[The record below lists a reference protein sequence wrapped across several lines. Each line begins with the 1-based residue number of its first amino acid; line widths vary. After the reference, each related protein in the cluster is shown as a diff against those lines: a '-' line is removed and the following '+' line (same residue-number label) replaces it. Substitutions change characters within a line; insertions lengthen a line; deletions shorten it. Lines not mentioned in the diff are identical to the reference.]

1 VLPSGEFPV
10 SRKDAKKP
18 VLAGGAVVR
27 RSRPGRDDEILVIH
41 RERYKDWTLPK
52 GKVEAGESVVAAA
65 AREVQEETGVTI
77 RLGTP
82 LDTVHYPL
90 SSGGTKEVRYWSGTP
105 LNAVRRA
112 PDDEVDVVSW
122 LPLKAALHRLTYE
135 HDKELVRQ
143 LVTQPATTTLLL
155 VRHGKA
161 MDRKDWSKKDTL
173 RPLSARGRKQSKQ
186 LVPFLAAYGIE
197 NLISS
202 SSTRCLSTFEPY
214 AAASEVGI
222 ETHDTL
228 TEEIGTKDPDAVVRL
243 VEKIREGAL
252 ASGAPTAICVHRPVL
267 PSILQALELAPAT
280 LATGEM
286 LVAHLTA
293 DEAHAV
299 ERHRP
304 QA

>member
-1 VLPSGEFPV
+1 L
-10 SRKDAKKP
+10 
-18 VLAGGAVVR
+18 
-27 RSRPGRDDEILVIH
+27 IIH
-41 RERYKDWTLPK
+41 RDRYKDWTLPK

-65 AREVQEETGVTI
+65 AREVREETGVTI
-77 RLGTP
+77 RLQSP
-82 LDTVHYPL
+82 LDTVLYPL
-90 SSGGTKEVRYWSGTP
+90 SSGSTKEVRYWSGQP
-105 LNAVRRA
+105 LEVIKRA

-122 LPLKAALHRLTYE
+122 LPVKAALHRLSFE

-143 LVTQPATTTLLL
+143 DLEHPTTTTLVL

-173 RPLSARGRKQSKQ
+173 RPLGARGRKQARQ
-186 LVPFLAAYGIE
+186 LVPFLASYGIE

-202 SSTRCLSTFEPY
+202 TSARCLTTLEPY
-214 AAASEVGI
+214 AASAGIGI

-228 TEEIGTKDPDAVVRL
+228 TEEIGTGEPEAVVRL
-243 VEKIREGAL
+243 IGKIREGVL
-252 ASGAPTAICVHRPVL
+252 ASGLPTAICVHRPVL
-267 PSILQALELAPAT
+267 PSILEALELAPAT

-286 LVAHLTA
+286 LVTHLTA
-293 DEAHAV
+293 DDVHAI

>member
-1 VLPSGEFPV
+1 MSH
-10 SRKDAKKP
+10 KDKKT

-65 AREVQEETGVTI
+65 AREVREETGVTI

-82 LDTVHYPL
+82 LDTVLYPL
-90 SSGGTKEVRYWSGTP
+90 SSGATKEVRYWSGVP
-105 LNAVRRA
+105 LDAIRRA

-122 LPLKAALHRLTYE
+122 LPLKAALHRLTFE
-135 HDKELVRQ
+135 HDKDLVRQ
-143 LVTQPATTTLLL
+143 LMEQPPTTTLVL

-161 MDRKDWSKKDTL
+161 MDRKDWSKKDIL
-173 RPLSARGRKQSKQ
+173 RPLSARGRKQATQ
-186 LVPFLAAYGIE
+186 LVPFLRAYGIE
-197 NLISS
+197 TLISS
-202 SSTRCLSTFEPY
+202 TATRCLTTLEPY
-214 AAASEVGI
+214 AATAKVGI

-243 VEKIREGAL
+243 IEKIREGVI
-252 ASGAPTAICVHRPVL
+252 ASRIPTAICVHRPVL
-267 PSILQALELAPAT
+267 PSILQALELAPAS
-280 LATGEM
+280 LSTGEM
-286 LVAHLTA
+286 LITHLTP
-293 DEAHAV
+293 DEVHAI
-299 ERHRP
+299 ERYRP

>member
-1 VLPSGEFPV
+1 MSKGPK
-10 SRKDAKKP
+10 RT

-27 RSRPGRDDEILVIH
+27 RSRPGRDEEILVIH

-65 AREVQEETGVTI
+65 AREVREETGVTI
-77 RLGTP
+77 RLGSP
-82 LDTVHYPL
+82 LDTILYPL
-90 SSGGTKEVRYWSGTP
+90 SSGATKEVRYWSGTP
-105 LNAVRRA
+105 LDVVRRA

-122 LPLKAALHRLTYE
+122 LPLKAALHRLTFE

-143 LVTQPATTTLLL
+143 TVAQPATATLIL

-173 RPLSARGRKQSKQ
+173 RPLGARGRKQAKQ
-186 LVPFLAAYGIE
+186 LVPYLTAYGIE

-202 SSTRCLSTFEPY
+202 TSTRCLTTLEPY
-214 AAASEVGI
+214 AAAAKIGI

-228 TEEIGTKDPDAVVRL
+228 TEEIGTKDPDGVIRL
-243 VEKIREGAL
+243 VEKIREGVL
-252 ASGAPTAICVHRPVL
+252 ASRTPTAICVHRPVL
-267 PSILQALELAPAT
+267 PAILEALNLAPAS
-280 LATGEM
+280 LSTGEL
-286 LVAHLTA
+286 LVTHLS
-293 DEAHAV
+293 DEDVHAI

>member
-1 VLPSGEFPV
+1 MSKG
-10 SRKDAKKP
+10 RAKT

-27 RSRPGRDDEILVIH
+27 RVRPGKPPEILIIH
-41 RERYKDWTLPK
+41 RSRYSDWTLPK

-82 LDTVHYPL
+82 LDTTLYKL
-90 SSGGTKEVRYWSGTP
+90 NSGATKEVRYWSGAP
-105 LNAVRRA
+105 LDVVKRA

-122 LPLKAALHRLTYE
+122 LPLKAALQRLSYD

-143 LVTQPATTTLLL
+143 FEKQPDTTTLAL

-161 MDRKDWSKKDTL
+161 MDRKDWSKKDIL
-173 RPLSARGRKQSKQ
+173 RPLGARGRKQAKQ
-186 LVPFLAAYGIE
+186 LIPYLRSYGITT
-197 NLISS
+197 LISS
-202 SSTRCLSTFEPY
+202 TATRCVTTFDPY
-214 AAASEVGI
+214 AAASNTRI
-222 ETHDTL
+222 DTYDAL
-228 TEEIGTKDPDAVVRL
+228 TEEAASKNSDAVIRL
-243 VEKIREGAL
+243 VQKLRRDAL
-252 ASGAPTAICVHRPVL
+252 ANQTPTAICIHRPVL
-267 PSILQALELAPAT
+267 PAILEALDLAPAT

-286 LVAHLTA
+286 LIAHLTA
-293 DEAHAV
+293 DGGVHAI

>member
-1 VLPSGEFPV
+1 MSKGP
-10 SRKDAKKP
+10 KKT
-18 VLAGGAVVR
+18 VLAGGAVVHR
-27 RSRPGRDDEILVIH
+27 TRAGRDDEILVIH

-82 LDTVHYPL
+82 LNTILYQL
-90 SSGGTKEVRYWSGTP
+90 GSGATKEVRYWCGTP
-105 LNAVRRA
+105 LDVVRRA

-122 LPLKAALHRLTYE
+122 LPLKAALHRLTFE

-143 LVTQPATTTLLL
+143 MVAQPRTATLIL

-173 RPLSARGRKQSKQ
+173 RPLGARGRKQAKQ
-186 LVPFLAAYGIE
+186 LVPFLTAYGIE
-197 NLISS
+197 SLISS
-202 SSTRCLSTFEPY
+202 TSTRCLSTLEPY
-214 AAASEVGI
+214 AVAAKVGI

-228 TEEIGTKDPDAVVRL
+228 TEEIGVKDPDAVVRL
-243 VEKIREGAL
+243 VEKIREGVL
-252 ASGAPTAICVHRPVL
+252 ASRTPTAICVHRPVL
-267 PSILQALELAPAT
+267 PAILTALELAPAS
-280 LATGEM
+280 LSTGEM
-286 LVAHLTA
+286 LVTHLS
-293 DEAHAV
+293 DEGVHAI

>member
-1 VLPSGEFPV
+1 MT
-10 SRKDAKKP
+10 RKDKKT

-27 RSRPGRDDEILVIH
+27 RVRPGKDPEVLVIH
-41 RERYKDWTLPK
+41 RERYRDWTLPK

-65 AREVQEETGVTI
+65 AREVREETGVTI
-77 RLGTP
+77 RLQSP
-82 LDTVHYPL
+82 LDTVLYPL
-90 SSGGTKEVRYWSGTP
+90 SSGATKEVRYWTGSP
-105 LNAVRRA
+105 LEVTKRA

-122 LPLKAALHRLTYE
+122 LPFKAALHRLSFD

-143 LVTQPATTTLLL
+143 HLDQPPTTTLIL

-161 MDRKDWSKKDTL
+161 MERKDWSKKDTL
-173 RPLSARGRKQSKQ
+173 RPLGARGRKQARQ

-202 SSTRCLSTFEPY
+202 TSSRCLSTLEPY
-214 AAASEVGI
+214 AAAAKIGI

-228 TEEIGTKDPDAVVRL
+228 TEEIGTSDPDGVVRL
-243 VEKIREGAL
+243 VGKIREGVV
-252 ASGAPTAICVHRPVL
+252 SGGLPTAICVHRPVL
-267 PSILQALELAPAT
+267 PSILEALDLAPAT

-286 LVAHLTA
+286 LITHLTA
-293 DEAHAV
+293 DDVHAI
-299 ERHRP
+299 ERYRP

>member
-1 VLPSGEFPV
+1 V
-10 SRKDAKKP
+10 SSKGSKKP
-18 VLAGGAVVR
+18 ILAGGAVVS

-82 LDTVHYPL
+82 LDTVWYPL
-90 SSGGTKEVRYWSGTP
+90 GSGATKEVRYWSGTP

-122 LPLKAALHRLTYE
+122 LPLKAALHRLTFD
-135 HDKELVRQ
+135 HDKDLVRQ
-143 LVTQPATTTLLL
+143 LVAQPPTTTLVL

-161 MDRKDWSKKDTL
+161 MDRKDWSKNDTL

-202 SSTRCLSTFEPY
+202 TSARCVTTLEPY
-214 AAASEVGI
+214 AAAAKVGI

-228 TEEIGTKDPDAVVRL
+228 TEEIGTKDPEAVIRL
-243 VEKIREGAL
+243 VEKIREGSL
-252 ASGAPTAICVHRPVL
+252 AGRTPTAICVHRPVL

-286 LVAHLTA
+286 LVTHLTA
-293 DEAHAV
+293 DEVHAV

>member
-1 VLPSGEFPV
+1 MS
-10 SRKDAKKP
+10 SKDRKT

-27 RSRPGRDDEILVIH
+27 RVRPGKDPEILIIH
-41 RERYKDWTLPK
+41 RDRYKDWTLPK

-65 AREVQEETGVTI
+65 AREVREETGVTI
-77 RLGTP
+77 RLQSP
-82 LDTVHYPL
+82 LDTVLYPL
-90 SSGGTKEVRYWSGTP
+90 SSGSTKEVRYWSGQP
-105 LNAVRRA
+105 LEVIKRA

-122 LPLKAALHRLTYE
+122 LPVKAALHRLSFE

-143 LVTQPATTTLLL
+143 HLEHPTTTTLVL

-173 RPLSARGRKQSKQ
+173 RPLGARGRKQARQ
-186 LVPFLAAYGIE
+186 LVPFLASYGIE

-202 SSTRCLSTFEPY
+202 TSARCLTTLEPY
-214 AAASEVGI
+214 AASAGIGI

-228 TEEIGTKDPDAVVRL
+228 TEEIGTGEPEAVVRL
-243 VEKIREGAL
+243 IGKIREGVL
-252 ASGAPTAICVHRPVL
+252 ASGLPTAICVHRPVL
-267 PSILQALELAPAT
+267 PSILEALELAPAT

-286 LVAHLTA
+286 LVTHLTA
-293 DEAHAV
+293 DDVHAI

>member
-1 VLPSGEFPV
+1 MSK
-10 SRKDAKKP
+10 RRAKT

-27 RSRPGRDDEILVIH
+27 RIRPGRPPEILIIH
-41 RERYKDWTLPK
+41 RSRYADWTLPK

-82 LDTVHYPL
+82 LDTTLYRL
-90 SSGGTKEVRYWSGTP
+90 SSGATKEVRYWSGAP
-105 LNAVRRA
+105 LDVVKRA

-122 LPLKAALHRLTYE
+122 LPLKAALQRLSYD

-143 LVTQPATTTLLL
+143 FEKQPETTTFAL

-173 RPLSARGRKQSKQ
+173 RPLGARGRKQAKQ
-186 LVPFLAAYGIE
+186 LVPFLTAYGIKT
-197 NLISS
+197 LISS
-202 SSTRCLSTFEPY
+202 TSTRCVTTLDPY
-214 AAASEVGI
+214 AAARKARI
-222 ETHDTL
+222 DTYDTL
-228 TEEIGTKDPDAVVRL
+228 TEEAAAKNSDAVIRL
-243 VEKIREGAL
+243 VQKLRRDAL
-252 ASGAPTAICVHRPVL
+252 ANQTPTAICIHRPVL
-267 PSILQALELAPAT
+267 PAILEALDLAPAT

-286 LVAHLTA
+286 LIAHLTA
-293 DEAHAV
+293 DGSVHAI